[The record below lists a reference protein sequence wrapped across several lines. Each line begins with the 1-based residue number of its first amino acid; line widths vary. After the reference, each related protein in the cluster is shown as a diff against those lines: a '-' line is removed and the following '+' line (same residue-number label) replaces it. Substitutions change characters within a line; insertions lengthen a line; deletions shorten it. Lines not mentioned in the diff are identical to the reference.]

1 MVIVIATVR
10 PARLLSFA
18 QALAQETGAAVHFED
33 RWSRVLASAKAE
45 PPALVV
51 LDEGLV
57 EGGPMELA
65 RQLAHV
71 NALIGTAAVTP
82 LSPTVFHQESEGLG
96 ILAPV
101 PVEPSGQDGTDLAKA
116 LLRLGLAADD
126 RERCNSGR

>member
-1 MVIVIATVR
+1 MVIVIATIR
-10 PARLLSFA
+10 PARLVGFA
-18 QALAQETGAAVHFED
+18 QALARETGAAVRFED
-33 RWSRVLASAKAE
+33 RWSRVLASAKVE

-71 NALIGTAAVTP
+71 NAAVHTAAVTP
-82 LSPTVFHQESEGLG
+82 LSPAAFHVESEGLG

-101 PVEPSGQDGTDLAKA
+101 PVEPSARDGAELAQSYR
-116 LLRLGLAADD
+116 RLVQPQHLVSQGKP
-126 RERCNSGR
+126 